1 MEIFLL
7 YFKYIFMFIIETPY
21 FHSSK
26 LKMFEK
32 KLHLLF
38 ACHLE
43 KNSPINLE
51 WKMDE

>member
-1 MEIFLL
+1 
-7 YFKYIFMFIIETPY
+7 MFIIQTPY

-26 LKMFEK
+26 LKMFKK

-43 KNSPINLE
+43 KNGKKFLINLE